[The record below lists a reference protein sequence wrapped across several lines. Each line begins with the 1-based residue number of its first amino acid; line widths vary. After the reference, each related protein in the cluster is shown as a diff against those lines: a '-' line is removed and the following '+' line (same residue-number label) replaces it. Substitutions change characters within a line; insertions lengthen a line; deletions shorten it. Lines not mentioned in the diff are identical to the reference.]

1 MKKKLSIALL
11 SGLAPFLFIW
21 IAWVMTAF
29 SFDVHDVFQSSAFWY
44 ISGIYWFVYA
54 CMILPVLDA
63 FDQ

>member
-29 SFDVHDVFQSSAFWY
+29 SFDVHDVFQSSGFWGP
-44 ISGIYWFVYA
+44 SVLYWLVWV
-54 CMILPVLDA
+54 CMIFPVLDA